1 MKNRGDCLPDKLSPD
16 RWKELRK
23 FMDLFRAVEPSVEL
37 IALTQPLKR
46 LSSQGIKS
54 ETIPAYTARHCWE
67 SYDKYNE
74 DPKNN
79 YEQDKGLTK
88 SLIKRE
94 HTTPLQAVNYVFD
107 VLNTSKSLQAQWT
120 RHKIGVGW
128 SYRSTRF
135 VEASG
140 NNFVYNT
147 YDYIENKEDVMKLL
161 RIDEEVAKRAV
172 EIYGKKRELKA
183 TKQDSRKIMP
193 VEFATNCSFFAN
205 ARALRHLFNLRLEK
219 HAEWEI
225 RRMAAMMLEEV
236 MKYTPIIFEDIYEKF
251 SN

>member
-1 MKNRGDCLPDKLSPD
+1 MDKKDLVSKLVPDK
-16 RWKELRK
+16 WKELRQS
-23 FMDLFRAVEPSVEL
+23 MNLFRAVEPSIEL
-37 IALTQPLKR
+37 IALTQPLER

-67 SYDKYNE
+67 SYDKYN
-74 DPKNN
+74 DNPKNN

-88 SLIKRE
+88 SLIKRG

-107 VLNTSKSLQAQWT
+107 VFNTSKSLQAQWT

-140 NNFVYNT
+140 NNFIYNT
-147 YDYIENKEDVMKLL
+147 YDYIDDEKKVKKLL
-161 RIDEEVAKRAV
+161 KIDEEVAKNAV
-172 EIYGKKRELKA
+172 EIYKNKRELGA

-225 RRMAAMMLEEV
+225 RRMSAMMLEEV
-236 MKYTPIIFEDIYEKF
+236 MKYTPTIFEDIYRKF
-251 SN
+251 SD